1 MIHPS
6 MNVSKANTFE
16 EILNTLKNDILFI
29 PFKHSV
35 KKKLQKLKFD
45 LKNKNYIQ
53 FINIFENIVMKRKSI
68 FLEQKSIR
76 FGSCVTLKHVATG
89 KYFRRYVQY
98 KTGSK
103 RSIVFASQA
112 LSNSNSLWIL
122 DQNNNRNPIIYG
134 KNVVGHKGRVDE
146 HDKWCIE

>member
-53 FINIFENIVMKRKSI
+53 FINIFENIKINSLNDLI
-68 FLEQKSIR
+68 NQSFLEQKSIR

-134 KNVVGHKGRVDE
+134 KSEVYLMKKGGFL
-146 HDKWCIE
+146 

>member
-1 MIHPS
+1 

-53 FINIFENIVMKRKSI
+53 FINIFENIVMKRKSM
-68 FLEQKSIR
+68 
-76 FGSCVTLKHVATG
+76 
-89 KYFRRYVQY
+89 
-98 KTGSK
+98 
-103 RSIVFASQA
+103 
-112 LSNSNSLWIL
+112 
-122 DQNNNRNPIIYG
+122 
-134 KNVVGHKGRVDE
+134 
-146 HDKWCIE
+146 

>member
-6 MNVSKANTFE
+6 MN
-16 EILNTLKNDILFI
+16 
-29 PFKHSV
+29 
-35 KKKLQKLKFD
+35 
-45 LKNKNYIQ
+45 
-53 FINIFENIVMKRKSI
+53 
-68 FLEQKSIR
+68 
-76 FGSCVTLKHVATG
+76 HVATG

-103 RSIVFASQA
+103 RSIVFTSLA

-134 KNVVGHKGRVDE
+134 KTSYDIESDSTNNNDTYIKSKEIINIRDMEYNNYILRSHEFPDNETYQDVVGHKGRVDE